1 MRPPSPQGIDETDF
15 DRHEEIF
22 VSSYLWARHAIAA
35 LESKHNQA
43 IAAILASAATKS
55 LCQQE
60 RVQQITLLG

>member
-1 MRPPSPQGIDETDF
+1 MRPPLPQDLNGTDF

-22 VSSYLWARHAIAA
+22 VSSYLWARDAIAT
-35 LESKHNQA
+35 LEAEHNQA

-55 LCQQE
+55 LRQQE